1 MADRYELAS
10 AIFGTKRAETDA
22 SSLSSA
28 IITGT
33 AVEDSE
39 EGVVKIVPDGNVI
52 APDGEDNTII
62 LPTSPNVKEGD
73 NVIII
78 STGGTATTPIV
89 TGASGSG
96 DRIVSELNTLLTD
109 VEGIETLI
117 RETTDGVLVAKVGQT
132 VGALVNAD
140 GSFDVVEITGW
151 NDGVPTLG
159 DTTATFSSGG
169 IEFLFAASGGNTKVI
184 GINDG
189 GLYGQT
195 GRFGTAYN
203 AFNLDPVS
211 AYGGA
216 TPEISFGTGRKIDQ
230 LGAIPYHGGNQPAA
244 TGDKFTY
251 TSGSDTALEVHPN
264 GIAAGVVNGNDFY
277 VMNKLSVYN
286 PDEFTRLQV
295 SSPTLTIERTG
306 DLTTDGDVVANSFTG
321 SVDWSNIVIGIT
333 EQPQDTNASAGMY
346 ASFHVGTNDAG
357 ATYQWQWY
365 VNGGWARCPHQG
377 NDTHTLYVMCSTVEL
392 AAQYRCVV
400 TFSDG
405 TTETSDAASIDS
417 TAAFSIVK
425 QPESMFVS
433 STSDQFSF
441 TVEVDDS
448 AAAYRWQTCADGTTW
463 TNSGLLNNATKTLG
477 PVNATAARQTYLY
490 RCSIQFS
497 DRTSGDY
504 VYSDVVTVTQNA
516 DAQAQIQPVQSE
528 NESI

>member
-151 NDGVPTLG
+151 NDGVPTVGNAL
-159 DTTATFSSGG
+159 SS
-169 IEFLFAASGGNTKVI
+169 
-184 GINDG
+184 
-189 GLYGQT
+189 
-195 GRFGTAYN
+195 FGES
-203 AFNLDPVS
+203 S
-211 AYGGA
+211 AYIGA
-216 TPEISFGTGRKIDQ
+216 FQETQGSY
-230 LGAIPYHGGNQPAA
+230 PYVDGSLSILPLIG
-244 TGDKFTY
+244 
-251 TSGSDTALEVHPN
+251 TSGTIRFAPIKIETRINSGDLSFAKSTVTFHRRAEIVNNYGSVTMGQQGTMIVPAEYPWIWVTPTNSRSMLVGSKFYVGSYSPN
-264 GIAAGVVNGNDFY
+264 GTHTGV
-277 VMNKLSVYN
+277 
-286 PDEFTRLQV
+286 E
-295 SSPTLTIERTG
+295 LTP
-306 DLTTDGDVVANSFTG
+306 DGDINADGDITANSFTG

-333 EQPQDTNASAGMY
+333 EQPQDTNASAGTY

-365 VNGGWARCPHQG
+365 VNGGWASCPHQG
-377 NDTHTLYVMCSTVEL
+377 NDSPTLYVMCSTAEL

-400 TFSDG
+400 AFSDG

-417 TAAFSIVK
+417 TAAFRIVK
-425 QPESMFVS
+425 QPESMFVA

-448 AAAYRWQTCADGTTW
+448 AATYRWQTCSDGSTW
-463 TNSGLLNNATKTLG
+463 SNSSLLNNATKTLG
-477 PVNATAARQTYLY
+477 PVNATAGRQTYLY
-490 RCSIQFS
+490 RCRIQFS

-516 DAQAQIQPVQSE
+516 DAQAQIQSVQSKS
-528 NESI
+528 ESI